1 MIDTELLK
9 DIITVSDMLGVS
21 ERDFVNAV
29 IEQELAMYRDPLTGK
44 INSTPGEFWE
54 NYLECT
60 LHPETEQVW
69 KPCFILYDRT
79 IFTYPYVYVYIIA
92 DGKNISVPSECVRM
106 SKSE

>member
-21 ERDFVNAV
+21 ERDFVNSALKR
-29 IEQELAMYRDPLTGK
+29 ELAIYRDPVTHKIKPKRGK
-44 INSTPGEFWE
+44 YLANR
-54 NYLECT
+54 LECN

-79 IFTYPYVYVYIIA
+79 IFTYPYVYIIA

-106 SKSE
+106 SESE